1 MGGNPS
7 LVFNAANNR
16 ITSPGYSYDL
26 AGNLTAEPDAFG
38 SLKHSY
44 AYDAENHIK
53 TVGGAAS
60 YVYDG
65 EGQRVRKLQGEN
77 LLLMYGMDGE
87 LLAEFDPVSG
97 DLKKEYIY
105 GASGLAATI
114 ASGEGTRYVTA
125 DHLGSPR
132 ILTSASGGVISR
144 HDYEPFGEELFAGMG
159 DRTTAQGYSKPDDT
173 LRQKFTGKERD
184 NETGLDYF
192 LARYYSS
199 VQGRFT
205 SPDEFTGGPV
215 ELYHFVA
222 DASDNPTIYADL
234 TNPQSL
240 NKYQYVYN
248 NPLNVVDPGGHCPIC
263 VGIAIGVTVAI
274 ELLTAPDTVDA
285 HRPGDAYHPSGDGVN
300 SLLGNA
306 TVGAAS
312 GAVVSKAG
320 SSFLG
325 KLFAESI
332 DNAAS
337 GATTRSVVEAGQTSK
352 PLLIGET
359 MSRVGTVAE
368 REGADVFTPSAA
380 ATTRGLVRAENS
392 KVIDEALRDGRPILD
407 IGTDAQRASAS
418 QEWKRE
424 IRRIHK
430 AGRVRVEYK
439 APEMINGQT
448 VRFYQWVDPE

>member
-1 MGGNPS
+1 VLNVSYDGGGLLYTQSFTYDSSNRIDTANEVTDGTPQWTQNHEYDRYGNRWQVVGGNPS

-144 HDYEPFGEELFAGMG
+144 HDYEPFGEEIAASYGLNHFC
-159 DRTTAQGYSKPDDT
+159 RIWFKIRSCPYLSVPPRQ
-173 LRQKFTGKERD
+173 LRFGS
-184 NETGLDYF
+184 GHY
-192 LARYYSS
+192 
-199 VQGRFT
+199 G
-205 SPDEFTGGPV
+205 
-215 ELYHFVA
+215 
-222 DASDNPTIYADL
+222 
-234 TNPQSL
+234 
-240 NKYQYVYN
+240 
-248 NPLNVVDPGGHCPIC
+248 NPLWPKIQM
-263 VGIAIGVTVAI
+263 
-274 ELLTAPDTVDA
+274 
-285 HRPGDAYHPSGDGVN
+285 
-300 SLLGNA
+300 
-306 TVGAAS
+306 
-312 GAVVSKAG
+312 K
-320 SSFLG
+320 
-325 KLFAESI
+325 
-332 DNAAS
+332 
-337 GATTRSVVEAGQTSK
+337 
-352 PLLIGET
+352 
-359 MSRVGTVAE
+359 
-368 REGADVFTPSAA
+368 
-380 ATTRGLVRAENS
+380 VR
-392 KVIDEALRDGRPILD
+392 
-407 IGTDAQRASAS
+407 SAS
-418 QEWKRE
+418 TCLTL
-424 IRRIHK
+424 
-430 AGRVRVEYK
+430 
-439 APEMINGQT
+439 MIWHSMLSHATGS
-448 VRFYQWVDPE
+448 